1 MRFEVKISLTLLIA
15 MATTVAPAADFTL
28 LDKKLQERT
37 DAVLAMMGYSVVPDL
52 TTSTLS
58 ISNTDTGNPQLT
70 MSQLAGGFT
79 ISRDVPLYLEGGAAY
94 SRYDPVFAVT
104 NGSETRELPLKWTSM
119 MLTMGIGWD
128 FPLTDKLKLRPI
140 ANFAYGHLES
150 DLSLAGRFLDYQ
162 TGEDVNFL
170 DGGKLDS
177 VGYGGSMMLDYED
190 YLPEREIDVEWRYSY
205 VRLDTYESTD
215 DFVEGSS
222 DAISTSLWT
231 RWRAPTPWQV
241 MERPLR
247 YVLEAAHST
256 FFGDQGE
263 LGFDQLSSLGVGIE
277 FDSSKYDMIITRTRL
292 VFRYRFGQDVE
303 GTAVGLAVSF

>member
-1 MRFEVKISLTLLIA
+1 MPIRVCVALGLGLF
-15 MATTVAPAADFTL
+15 TTAVWADDFTL
-28 LDKKLQERT
+28 LDQKLQERT
-37 DAVLAMMGYSVVPDL
+37 DAVLAVMGFSVVPDL

-79 ISRDVPLYLEGGAAY
+79 ISQDTPLYLEGGAAY
-94 SRYDPVFAVT
+94 SRYDPVFAVSDGT
-104 NGSETRELPLKWTSM
+104 ETREVPLKWTSV
-119 MLTMGIGWD
+119 MLTAGVGWD
-128 FPLTDKLKLRPI
+128 FPMTDKLKLRPI

-150 DLSLAGRFLDYQ
+150 DLSVAGRFLDHR
-162 TGEDVNFL
+162 TGEDVDFL
-170 DGGKLDS
+170 NGGKLDAL
-177 VGYGGSMMLDYED
+177 GYGGSMMLDYEN
-190 YLPEREIDVEWRYSY
+190 YLPAREIDVEWRYSY
-205 VRLDTYESTD
+205 VRLENYKSTS
-215 DFVEGSS
+215 DFVDGQSNS
-222 DAISTSLWT
+222 ISTSLWT

-241 MERPLR
+241 MDRPLR

-263 LGFDQLSSLGVGIE
+263 VIGFDHLTSLGVGIE
-277 FDSSKYDMIITRTRL
+277 LDSSKYDIIVTRTRL